1 LADVKVKRVM
11 VIMAHPDDP
20 EFFCGGT
27 IAAWTHQGC
36 EVIYLIL
43 TNGDKGSD
51 DPAMTP
57 EQLAL
62 LRQEEQRAA
71 AQILGVHTVIFLGE
85 EDGELEPSLHLRQRV
100 VREIRRYRPDA
111 VICQDPA
118 AFYAGN
124 VYIVHPDHHAAG
136 VAALEAVFPAAR
148 NRMYHPELL
157 AEGLEPHAV
166 HEIYL
171 VGTNEPNRWVDI
183 SEFIDLKIQAIRAHA
198 SQLSDPEAVM
208 ERVRQRTQ
216 DTDQYGR
223 SVFRETFRYLTL
235 R

>member
-1 LADVKVKRVM
+1 LADTNAKRVM

-27 IAAWTHQGC
+27 IAAWTCQGS

-57 EQLAL
+57 ERLAA
-62 LRQEEQRAA
+62 LRQDEQRAA
-71 AQILGVHTVIFLGE
+71 AHILGVHAVIFLGE
-85 EDGELEPSLHLRQRV
+85 EDGELQPTLSLRQRV
-100 VREIRRYRPDA
+100 VRELRRYRPDV

-118 AFYAGN
+118 AFYSGN
-124 VYIVHPDHHAAG
+124 AYIVHPDHQAAG
-136 VAALEAVFPAAR
+136 MVALEAVFPAAR

-157 AEGLEPHAV
+157 AEGLQPHAV
-166 HEIYL
+166 REIYL
-171 VGTNEPNRWVDI
+171 AGTNEPNRWVDI
-183 SEFIDLKIQAIRAHA
+183 SEFIELKIQAIRAHA
-198 SQLSDPEAVM
+198 SQLSDPDAVM

-223 SVFRETFRYLTL
+223 AVFREAFRYLAL